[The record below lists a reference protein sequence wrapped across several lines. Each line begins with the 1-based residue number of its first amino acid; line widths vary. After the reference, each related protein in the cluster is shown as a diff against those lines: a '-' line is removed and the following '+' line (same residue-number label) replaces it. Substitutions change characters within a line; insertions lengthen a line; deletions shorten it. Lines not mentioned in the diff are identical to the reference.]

1 MLHSGWRDFL
11 DADLDYSTSNSIIL
25 VNVNEETGK
34 CATVLLSRTGRKEK
48 IMDLTPKK
56 TPKKSARSNCCSR
69 FVFPSEHSIVFKFL
83 LSVPTAELH

>member
-48 IMDLTPKK
+48 IMDLTPKC
-56 TPKKSARSNCCSR
+56 NCCSR